1 MALLKTLI
9 TRQICKYD
17 YINSIESFL
26 ARPVWLTLFYSFY
39 LISVVNTHRAIVLSI
54 RPSSSDPKPV
64 ETSDEPVDMANPFKK
79 EKRQCILCKLNI
91 TPDYKNYRL
100 LSQFQSPYTGR
111 IYGRHIT
118 GLCKTKQEQVEAE
131 ITKAQNCAFMP
142 YYYKD
147 KLFLKDPK
155 LFDPENPIRS
165 HRF

>member
-1 MALLKTLI
+1 MSIFKTFL
-9 TRQICKYD
+9 TRHI
-17 YINSIESFL
+17 L
-26 ARPVWLTLFYSFY
+26 APSYRCLS
-39 LISVVNTHRAIVLSI
+39 SSI
-54 RPSSSDPKPV
+54 RLASTAAVTD
-64 ETSDEPVDMANPFKK
+64 TSDEPVEIENPFQK
-79 EKRQCILCKLNI
+79 EKKQCILCKLNI

-118 GLCKTKQEQVEAE
+118 GLCNTKQAEVERE
-131 ITKAQNCAFMP
+131 IRKAQNCAFMP

-147 KLFLKDPK
+147 KSFFKDPK

>member
-1 MALLKTLI
+1 MALLKTILS
-9 TRQICKYD
+9 RQI
-17 YINSIESFL
+17 F
-26 ARPVWLTLFYSFY
+26 
-39 LISVVNTHRAIVLSI
+39 VNAHRAVISSF
-54 RPSSSDPKPV
+54 RPCSTDAKNPENDAPV
-64 ETSDEPVDMANPFKK
+64 HIENPYKK
-79 EKRQCILCKLNI
+79 ETRVCILCKHNI

-118 GLCKTKQEQVEAE
+118 GLCKAKQAQVECE
-131 ITKAQNCAFMP
+131 IVKAQNCGFIP

-147 KLFLKDPK
+147 KAFLKDPK

>member
-1 MALLKTLI
+1 M
-9 TRQICKYD
+9 
-17 YINSIESFL
+17 
-26 ARPVWLTLFYSFY
+26 Y
-39 LISVVNTHRAIVLSI
+39 LISVPTTYRATAI
-54 RPSSSDPKPV
+54 RYSSTDPELAVSDDAPV
-64 ETSDEPVDMANPFKK
+64 EMENPYKK
-79 EKRQCILCKLNI
+79 EIRQCILCKLKI

-118 GLCKTKQEQVEAE
+118 GLCKTKQELVESE
-131 ITKAQNCAFMP
+131 IKKAQNCAYMP

-147 KLFLKDPK
+147 KSFLKDPK

>member
-1 MALLKTLI
+1 MALLKTLLP
-9 TRQICKYD
+9 RQ
-17 YINSIESFL
+17 
-26 ARPVWLTLFYSFY
+26 
-39 LISVVNTHRAIVLSI
+39 LIASTHRAIIANI
-54 RPSSSDPKPV
+54 RHKTT
-64 ETSDEPVDMANPFKK
+64 ETKNEDEPVEIENPFKK
-79 EKRQCILCKLNI
+79 EEQQCILCKLKI

-118 GLCKTKQEQVEAE
+118 GLCKAKQELVEAE
-131 ITKAQNCAFMP
+131 ITKAQNCALMP

-147 KLFLKDPK
+147 KAFLKDPK